1 MRQPLPALGPLLL
14 MTVALAAGPAMAH
27 ALDSSL
33 NRTFALTSQFSTG
46 VPAAGAVV
54 TLVAPAGQTVAVG
67 RTDATGQLRFQLP
80 EQVDPSWEVRVDQG
94 PGHRDYLELPG
105 GAAERRST
113 LSSAGLTRFRPL
125 ASLAWGGAAL
135 VLVGQINLLA
145 VAVGFGKKANAQR
158 FSQLELA
165 P

>member
-33 NRTFALTSQFSTG
+33 ERVADLNRTIALTSQFSTG

-105 GAAERRST
+105 GSAERRST

-135 VLVGQINLLA
+135 VLVGLL
-145 VAVGFGKKANAQR
+145 VR
-158 FSQLELA
+158 RPHRSRR
-165 P
+165 